1 MSAGKG
7 DSPRNCFSREY
18 RQNFDAIFKKS
29 RVERRESRASKPN
42 SLEPK
47 PLAPAPHSLRT
58 VPPYPH
64 EL

>member
-7 DSPRNCFSREY
+7 DSPRNMGPKFRE
-18 RQNFDAIFKKS
+18 NWDGIFRKS
-29 RVERRESRASKPN
+29 KDEGRAARTSKPN

-47 PLAPAPHSLRT
+47 PLAPAPHSPRT
-58 VPPYPH
+58 VSPYPH